1 MIFLM
6 YHVVNSLPADVI
18 WSLDLSVGLSHPS
31 AAPALLPWARSQCR
45 PQPETGHSRSSIP
58 THFETQTNCLFL
70 FTTDFLQGESFL
82 TSREAIALLEQRSS
96 NEAIILQVVGNS
108 NGR

>member
-1 MIFLM
+1 M
-6 YHVVNSLPADVI
+6 YHVVNSSPADVI
-18 WSLDLSVGLSHPS
+18 WSLDLSVGLSHPR

-45 PQPETGHSRSSIP
+45 PQPEMGHSP
-58 THFETQTNCLFL
+58 THFETQTNFLFL

-82 TSREAIALLEQRSS
+82 TSREAIALLKQLSS
-96 NEAIILQVVGNS
+96 NEAIILRVVGNS